1 MIKELNSGL
10 GQDRPG
16 LVEDG
21 GRVLA
26 FLLVE
31 RALVRDPGA
40 AGIAQP
46 KFLGVA
52 RNALRVIPEPFER
65 KMAANRF
72 ELVLLEH
79 LAEFRRTHIVGARQ
93 FHVFDAQSVHLFQ
106 RGRNVAREFRA

>member
-1 MIKELNSGL
+1 GVGLGHEQIQQRALSIGLKLEAVHMIKELNAGL

-40 AGIAQP
+40 AGIAEP

-52 RNALRVIPEPFER
+52 RNALRVIPEPVAR
-65 KMAANRF
+65 NMAANRLAF
-72 ELVLLEH
+72 VLYEH
-79 LAEFRRTHIVGARQ
+79 
-93 FHVFDAQSVHLFQ
+93 
-106 RGRNVAREFRA
+106 